1 MKRCFLVWGEFISGC
16 FLALLLVGVLDVYAA
31 VSEEP
36 PVSDEE
42 CLGCHDEVDRAPLAR
57 SPHKKLT
64 CAECHIDI
72 TETPHAEKL
81 PPVPCQKC
89 HVKSSKAFAS
99 SIHAPAE
106 AEVDC
111 QSCHGMHAMKPAAE
125 LGAQPCREC
134 HGQVT
139 REYLGS
145 VHAKALAKG
154 NQDAALCF
162 DCHGEAHR
170 LRSHKDPQSPTFHSR
185 TAETCGDCH
194 ADRALVE
201 RGRIPIPQAYQLYR
215 KSVHGRAVAAGKPAA
230 TCNDCHESHDLR
242 RANDPRSSIY
252 RENIP
257 RTCSQ
262 CHAKEAKAYLDSVHG
277 VAMTNGV
284 TKSPVCTDCHGEHS
298 IAAARDPDSRVSV
311 AAVSKTCSSCHE
323 AQGLSEKY
331 GIPGARL
338 ETYAES
344 FHGLA
349 VRGGAQTAANCASC
363 HGTHNIL
370 PSENTRSTI
379 HPMNLPRTCGQCHP
393 GAGIQ
398 LASAKIHVA
407 PGLGEHPLVM
417 WIRRVYLA
425 IILMTIGGMSLHNG
439 LDFVTRLRERW
450 RADMLGERARS
461 HVAPEV
467 ASRLFERLTVN
478 ERIQH
483 GVLLTTFTVLVI
495 SGFALKFPESW
506 WARPL
511 VWIERGSAIR
521 AWTHRIAGV
530 LMTLAAVYHLMYV
543 TGTQRGRSQLRA
555 MVPRFRDVKEALWTL
570 AFNLG
575 RRQSLPRFQ
584 RFNYVEKL
592 EYWAVVWGTLV
603 MAATGFIM
611 WFQSAVLRRWPLLTI
626 EVATVIHYYEAW
638 LATLAI
644 LVWHFYSV
652 IFRPDVYPMS
662 WVWLSGKLTGEQMAE
677 EHPEELE
684 EILAAEDRSRV
695 RGAMSGQSPRGTEN
709 RGPDG

>member
-1 MKRCFLVWGEFISGC
+1 LKSHCSAWGEVVGGV
-16 FLALLLVGVLDVYAA
+16 FLALLLVGIQDAYAA
-31 VSEEP
+31 TPDETP
-36 PVSDEE
+36 ISDEE
-42 CLGCHDEVDRAPLAR
+42 CLGCHSEVDPGPLAR
-57 SPHKKLT
+57 SPHKAQA
-64 CAECHIDI
+64 CADCHVGIV
-72 TETPHAEKL
+72 ETPHEEKL

-89 HVKSSKAFAS
+89 HVKASKVFAA

-106 AEVDC
+106 AEVEC
-111 QSCHGMHAMKPAAE
+111 QSCHGTHAMKPAAE
-125 LGAQPCREC
+125 LGAEPCREC

-154 NQDAALCF
+154 SQDAALCV

-170 LRSHKDPQSPTFHSR
+170 LRSHKDSQSPTFHSR
-185 TAETCGDCH
+185 TAETCGHCH

-201 RGRIPIPQAYQLYR
+201 RRRIPIPQAYQLYQ
-215 KSVHGRAVAAGKPAA
+215 KSVHARAVAAGKPGA

-257 RTCSQ
+257 RTCGQ
-262 CHAKEAKAYLDSVHG
+262 CHAKEAKAYLESVHG
-277 VAMTNGV
+277 IAVTNGV
-284 TKSPVCTDCHGEHS
+284 TKSPVCADCHGEHS
-298 IAAARDPDSRVSV
+298 IAATRDPASRVSV

-323 AQGLSEKY
+323 AQGINEKY
-331 GIPGARL
+331 GIPSGRL

-349 VRGGAQTAANCASC
+349 VRGGSGVAANCASC

-370 PSENTRSTI
+370 PSSNPRSTI
-379 HPMNLPRTCGQCHP
+379 NPLNLPRTCGQCHP

-407 PGLGEHPLVM
+407 PGLGEHPLVAL
-417 WIRRVYLA
+417 IRRLYLG
-425 IILMTIGGMSLHNG
+425 IILVTIGGMSLHNG

-450 RADMLGERARS
+450 RIEMRGEHTKPA
-461 HVAPEV
+461 VAPEV
-467 ASRLFERLTVN
+467 AHRLFERLTVN

-483 GVLLTTFTVLVI
+483 LVLLSTFTILAI

-511 VWIERGSAIR
+511 VWIERGFAIR

-530 LMTLAAVYHLMYV
+530 LLTLGAVYHLVYV
-543 TGTQRGRSQLRA
+543 FGTQRGRSQLRA
-555 MVPRFRDVKEALWTL
+555 MLPGFRDVKEALWTL

-662 WVWLSGKLTGEQMAE
+662 WVWLTGKLTGEHMAR
-677 EHPEELE
+677 EHPAELD
-684 EILAAEDRSRV
+684 EILAAEISAEPSTRD
-695 RGAMSGQSPRGTEN
+695 GAAESAAG
-709 RGPDG
+709 

>member
-1 MKRCFLVWGEFISGC
+1 MRIFHLKRCFLVRGEFFAGC
-16 FLALLLVGVLDVYAA
+16 LLALLLVGVLDVYAA

-57 SPHKKLT
+57 SPHEKLT

-89 HVKSSKAFAS
+89 HVKSSKAFAG
-99 SIHAPAE
+99 SIHAPAK
-106 AEVDC
+106 AEVEC
-111 QSCHGMHAMKPAAE
+111 QSCHGTHAMKPAAE

-139 REYLGS
+139 QEYQGS

-154 NQDAALCF
+154 SQDAALCF

-201 RGRIPIPQAYQLYR
+201 RGRIPIPQAYQLYQ

-257 RTCSQ
+257 RTCGG
-262 CHAKEAKAYLDSVHG
+262 CHAKEAKAYLESIHG
-277 VAMTNGV
+277 IAVTNGV

-298 IAAARDPDSRVSV
+298 IAAARDPASRVSV

-323 AQGLSEKY
+323 APGISEKY
-331 GIPGARL
+331 GIPSGRL

-349 VRGGAQTAANCASC
+349 VRGGSKVAANCASC

-370 PSENTRSTI
+370 PSSDPRSTI
-379 HPMNLPRTCGQCHP
+379 HPLNLPRTCGQCHP
-393 GAGIQ
+393 GAGVQ
-398 LASAKIHVA
+398 LASARIHVA

-417 WIRRVYLA
+417 WVRRVYLG

-439 LDFVTRLRERW
+439 LDFMARLRERW
-450 RADMLGERARS
+450 RAAKRGEEEPEL
-461 HVAPEV
+461 HVAPDV
-467 ASRLFERLTVN
+467 AGRLFERLTVS

-483 GVLLTTFTVLVI
+483 LILLSTFTILAI
-495 SGFALKFPESW
+495 SGFALKFPEAW

-511 VWIERGSAIR
+511 VWFEEGYAIR
-521 AWTHRIAGV
+521 GWVHRIAGV
-530 LMTLAAVYHLMYV
+530 VMTLAAVYHLGYLV
-543 TGTQRGRSQLRA
+543 GTRRGRSQLQA
-555 MVPRFRDVKEALWTL
+555 MRPGWRDVREAVGMV
-570 AFNLG
+570 AFNVGL
-575 RRQSLPRFQ
+575 RPARPRFQ
-584 RFNYVEKL
+584 RFSYVEKL
-592 EYWAVVWGTLV
+592 EYWAVLWGTFI
-603 MAATGFIM
+603 MAGTGFIM

-626 EVATVIHYYEAW
+626 DLATVIHYYEAW

-644 LVWHFYSV
+644 VVWHFYSV

-662 WVWLSGKLTGEQMAE
+662 WAWLSGKLTGRQMAE

-684 EILAAEDRSRV
+684 AILATET
-695 RGAMSGQSPRGTEN
+695 GARAQAHDDTAKPLNG
-709 RGPDG
+709 